1 MFGMVVAA
9 GISMLSDVDWN
20 RRNMVIFAVALSI
33 GLGLQLEPGAV
44 QHMPKTAHI
53 LLTSGLLPAALIAIV
68 LNLVLPEELADEAIE
83 GGFRRSRGAGKGSLP
98 RS

>member
-20 RRNMVIFAVALSI
+20 RRNMVIFAISLSI

-44 QHMPKTAHI
+44 QHLPDTLRI
-53 LLTSGLLPAALIAIV
+53 LMTSGLLPAALLAIV
-68 LNLVLPEELADEAIE
+68 LNLVLPQELAEEATE
-83 GGFRRSRGAGKGSLP
+83 EVSGGMKGNAKGSLP
-98 RS
+98 K